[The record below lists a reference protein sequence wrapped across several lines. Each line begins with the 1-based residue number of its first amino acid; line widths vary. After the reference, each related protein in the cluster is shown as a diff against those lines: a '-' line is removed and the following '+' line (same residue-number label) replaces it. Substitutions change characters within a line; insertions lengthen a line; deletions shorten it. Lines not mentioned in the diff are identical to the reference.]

1 VPRRAVA
8 LSGSVRYIRLPVGFV
23 DLHSHVLFGLDDGSR
38 DLATSRAMLGAL
50 SALGFSEVY
59 ATPHQKAGQF
69 MPSRESIDAAFADVK
84 AICPAQLRLGL
95 GAENMWDDVFFERL
109 QAGTVPSYDG
119 GDAFL
124 VEIRPS
130 ELPLGMVDELFKL
143 RMAGKAPVLAHPER
157 YERLWDND
165 ALTEQVRAHCAFV
178 VDLGAVAGYHGK
190 KQQKVARHLV
200 EDGLAAAVASDAHTL
215 EDVRVAAEGIAW
227 IEKRLGKAA
236 VTRLLDDG
244 PRAVLLG
251 ELPE

>member
-1 VPRRAVA
+1 
-8 LSGSVRYIRLPVGFV
+8 VGFV

-38 DLATSRAMLGAL
+38 ELATSRAMLGAL
-50 SALGFSEVY
+50 GALGFSDVY
-59 ATPHQKAGQF
+59 ATPHQKSGQF
-69 MPSRESIDAAFADVK
+69 MPSRESIDEAFAAVR
-84 AICPAQLRLGL
+84 AICPPEVHLHL
-95 GAENMWDDVFFERL
+95 GAENMWDDVFFGRL
-109 QAGTVPSYDG
+109 RSGTIPSYDD

-124 VEIRPS
+124 VEIRPDD
-130 ELPLGMVDELFKL
+130 LPVGMVDELFKL

-157 YERLWDND
+157 YERLWDD
-165 ALTEQVRAHCAFV
+165 EALVDRLRAHCAFV

-190 KQQKVARHLV
+190 KQQKFARKYLEEGV
-200 EDGLAAAVASDAHTL
+200 AAAVASDAHTV

-227 IEKRLGKAA
+227 IDKRLGRAA